1 MSDYTIERVQLESIH
16 GRYNLDIKFNSS
28 LNILYGENGTGKST
42 LIHIIANVANR
53 DFIRFAFLDFK
64 KIKLTYSN
72 EEYICI
78 TQEDLENDRLITV
91 TNNAGNAL
99 KFSKREAFD
108 TTREIESD
116 RYDSELAPDL
126 INRIS
131 DFVEKYDV
139 PVIKTSYFP
148 AFRTML
154 EAWSSQTANSHSPD
168 SYIRKMQNRVRRN
181 PLSERATSFSRN
193 LFGQFLPTINYPSPI
208 DIEQRLN
215 EEIRHCQIRIASYE
229 SSVFSESFVKVFSA
243 LLAGK
248 DNHYNGV
255 NADNLIEEISQLT
268 NESNNNKLGALQDDS
283 NTYREL
289 RRLVSKNTNSSRD
302 LQSSA
307 SGALIVYRDALKER
321 KAFQQEAFEA
331 IDIYFD
337 VVNSFLNK
345 KKLDYRL
352 EKRRRAPLVGLKFPD
367 DTWSSIKVMSSGE
380 RQLLTMLYA
389 VNRMSENS
397 AVLIDEPEISLH
409 IDWQEDLLSKMMEQ
423 LGKRQIIVCTHSP
436 VIASD
441 FREHMTEVVPVFND
455 VSRHRSDILTDDDE
469 EEDY

>member
-1 MSDYTIERVQLESIH
+1 MNDYTIKRVELKGIH
-16 GRYNLDIKFNSS
+16 GRYSLDISFNSS

-53 DFIRFAFLDFK
+53 DFIRFAFLDFET
-64 KIKLTYSN
+64 IKVTYSN
-72 EEYICI
+72 EEYILI
-78 TQEDLENDRLITV
+78 TQEGTENDKWIIV
-91 TNNAGNAL
+91 NNRSNDFL
-99 KFSKREAFD
+99 KFSKREAYD
-108 TTREIESD
+108 TTREMDNE
-116 RYDSELAPDL
+116 RYDPELAPDL

-131 DFVEKYDV
+131 EFVENHEI
-139 PVIKTSYFP
+139 PAIKTSYFP

-154 EAWSSQTANSHSPD
+154 EAWSSQSGNVPD
-168 SYIRKMQNRVRRN
+168 HYLRKIGHRRKN

-215 EEIRHCQIRIASYE
+215 EEIRHCQIMIASYE

-243 LLAGK
+243 LLEGEA
-248 DNHYNGV
+248 NNYNGV
-255 NADNLIEEISQLT
+255 DAEKLIEQISQLT
-268 NESNNNKLGALQDDS
+268 NESNNNKLGELQDDS

-289 RRLVSKNTNSSRD
+289 RRLVSRNTNSSRD

-321 KAFQQEAFEA
+321 KAFQQEAFAA
-331 IDIYFD
+331 IDIYFE

-352 EKRRRAPLVGLKFPD
+352 DKRRRAPSVGLKFRD
-367 DTWSSIKVMSSGE
+367 NTWSSIKVMSSGE

-389 VNRMSENS
+389 VNRMSDNS

-409 IDWQEDLLSKMMEQ
+409 IDWQEDLLGKMMDQ

-436 VIASD
+436 AIASD
-441 FREHMTEVVPVFND
+441 FKDNMTEVVPIFND
-455 VSRHRSDILTDDDE
+455 ASSKNSDILNEDEDEDD
-469 EEDY
+469 Y

>member
-1 MSDYTIERVQLESIH
+1 MSNYTIERVELEGIH
-16 GRYNLDIKFNSS
+16 GRYSLDISFNSS

-64 KIKLTYSN
+64 RIKLTYSN
-72 EEYICI
+72 EAYICI
-78 TQEDLENDRLITV
+78 TQEEMESDRLITV
-91 TNNAGNAL
+91 RDGYENFVS
-99 KFSKREAFD
+99 FSQREAFD
-108 TTREIESD
+108 ATREMESD

-131 DFVEKYDV
+131 NFVEKYDV

-154 EAWSSQTANSHSPD
+154 EAWSSQTANLPD
-168 SYIRKMQNRVRRN
+168 SYIRKLQHRTRRN
-181 PLSERATSFSRN
+181 PSSERATSFSRN

-215 EEIRHCQIRIASYE
+215 EEIRHCQIRIANYE
-229 SSVFSESFVKVFSA
+229 SSVFSDSFIKVFSA
-243 LLAGK
+243 LLEGK
-248 DNHYNGV
+248 DNSYNSV
-255 NADNLIEEISQLT
+255 NAENLIEEISQLT

-289 RRLVSKNTNSSRD
+289 RRLVSINTNSSRD

-307 SGALIVYRDALKER
+307 SGALVVYRDALKER

-352 EKRRRAPLVGLKFPD
+352 EKKRRAPLVGLKFPD

-436 VIASD
+436 AIASD
-441 FREHMTEVVPVFND
+441 FKEHMTEVVPVFND
-455 VSRHRSDILTDDDE
+455 ISRHRSDIMTDDDE